1 MATIGQVIFRI
12 MIAIIILLVAALG
25 LIIGLSVAGNSTT
38 NDVTT
43 VNTVGQMGKDAILP
57 CTFTPDAKKTSNVL
71 WEKVGDTG
79 NVYKYENG
87 KISLTDQNSNFK
99 TRTSLFITQLSAGN
113 ASLALTNVKLN
124 DAGVY
129 KCTITNSNGQGQNT
143 LSLSVGAFSDV
154 TVTNISQT
162 TLRCDSTKWYPI
174 PTVSWLNVSS
184 GQNLNSVTNFVP
196 SIGSMVRVIS
206 DFRNAEKNIPFR
218 CVISNNV
225 ARAQGDAI
233 LTDYGLETESRLEVL
248 SSARISSPSLLLLG
262 FLILTFHL
270 GDVNL

>member
-1 MATIGQVIFRI
+1 
-12 MIAIIILLVAALG
+12 MIAIIILLVAALA
-25 LIIGLSVAGNSTT
+25 LIIGLSAAGNSTT

-43 VNTVGQMGKDAILP
+43 VNTVGEIGKAAILP
-57 CTFTPDAKKTSNVL
+57 CTFTPDAKKSSNVL

-99 TRTSLFITQLSAGN
+99 SRTSLFLTQLSAGN
-113 ASLALTNVKLN
+113 ASLTLINVQMN

-162 TLRCDSTKWYPI
+162 TLRCDSPKWYPK

-184 GQNLNSVTNFVP
+184 GQNLASVVTDYVP
-196 SIGSMVRVIS
+196 SFSSMVRVIS
-206 DFRNAEKNIPFR
+206 EFSNAEKNIQFR

-225 ARAQGDAI
+225 AHAEGDAI
-233 LTDYGLETESRLEVL
+233 LTDYGLLTESRLVVL